1 MPSTRAALRSQA
13 PHENPDIAITTSP
26 STTPSAPKRNPLGEI
41 TGNQEDVPIAV
52 DDPEEILTA
61 NRGTAKGKKGKS
73 SKKSKKDAQQP
84 NNDESGKVLPDE
96 NESETSYA
104 VDNACQDL
112 LKDQTPGTSKMVVH
126 EDRPSTPPSPAV
138 AEATQQL
145 STPPVLQEWAETA
158 SIENDVVNKGT
169 DEHPATSVPAEKQL
183 SPSCSPNQMPQEA
196 QPENEGAGRQDND
209 ASGQEMM
216 KSPTRIAM
224 RPEDSIEAIDKF
236 EEEMEKVGD
245 LMPTIK
251 KHGQSPKERKANAET
266 DTATKARTGS
276 KGPATTQARNVPHSK
291 RNTSMVN
298 PKMAAKKGAAV
309 VATAESKTNNTKTD
323 PQTRKVSDSSSTSEN
338 NISAAAKKRVSSV
351 HKAPFV
357 PAKSTKPPTRAS
369 FELPGE
375 AVARKLKEAREERM
389 KREEEEKDVTK
400 KTPFKARRV
409 RLSQAPVVKPTATSR
424 ARISMAK
431 GETPAAVSTK
441 KNATLKPKPNPTS
454 RSSDVLNGDVGRRL
468 STLSVNKRSA
478 STSANTSARLNR
490 APSTTAPN
498 FQQITKG
505 RLSMQPPVR
514 ESITAADAA
523 QMKAKGKSIY
533 NRGRIEHDELEQ
545 MKKDKEEAAR
555 KARADAAERG
565 RIASREWAEKQKAK
579 KVAAKKGN
587 AEVVVGG
594 ETSGSG

>member
-13 PHENPDIAITTSP
+13 PHENPDLAITTSP

-52 DDPEEILTA
+52 DDPEEILKA
-61 NRGTAKGKKGKS
+61 NRGTAKGKKGKG
-73 SKKSKKDAQQP
+73 SKKSRKDAQKP

-96 NESETSYA
+96 NQSETSYA

-112 LKDQTPGTSKMVVH
+112 LKDQTPGPSQMVVH

-145 STPPVLQEWAETA
+145 SNPPVLQDWAETA
-158 SIENDVVNKGT
+158 SIDNGVADQGT
-169 DEHPATSVPAEKQL
+169 DEHQPTSVPAEKQL
-183 SPSCSPNQMPQEA
+183 SPSYSPNQMPQEA
-196 QPENEGAGRQDND
+196 QPETEGAGEQDND
-209 ASGQEMM
+209 ASGQGKM

-224 RPEDSIEAIDKF
+224 RLEDSIEAIDKF

-251 KHGQSPKERKANAET
+251 KHGQSPKERRTNVEA

-276 KGPATTQARNVPHSK
+276 KGPATTQARNVHPSK
-291 RNTSMVN
+291 RNTSVVY
-298 PKMAAKKGAAV
+298 PKTAAKKGAAV
-309 VATAESKTNNTKTD
+309 VATADSKMNATKTD

-338 NISAAAKKRVSSV
+338 TTFGAAKKRVSSV

-357 PAKSTKPPTRAS
+357 PTKSTKPPTRAS

-389 KREEEEKDVTK
+389 KREEEEKDVPK

-441 KNATLKPKPNPTS
+441 KNATPNPTS
-454 RSSDVLNGDVGRRL
+454 RPSGVSNSDGGRRL

-478 STSANTSARLNR
+478 STSANVSARLNSG
-490 APSTTAPN
+490 PSTTAPN
-498 FQQITKG
+498 VKQITKG

-594 ETSGSG
+594 EASVSG